1 MSVMSVMTLKFQHSM
16 PFVISVAAQLE
27 SDTRGE
33 QLRTN
38 KMIKCTLLKYK
49 RLGLRFPERKSFWS
63 NLLFRETARFTTPMG
78 VGRGVGYRGRRQL
91 AIVAAF
97 SRFRFQ
103 YLSEAL
109 M

>member
-63 NLLFRETARFTTPMG
+63 TPLPRNGSIYDPDGSREG
-78 VGRGVGYRGRRQL
+78 GWNRGRRQL
-91 AIVAAF
+91 AIVDAF
-97 SRFRFQ
+97 SLFRFQ

>member
-49 RLGLRFPERKSFWS
+49 QLGLRFPERDFALIFYSEKR
-63 NLLFRETARFTTPMG
+63 LDLRP
-78 VGRGVGYRGRRQL
+78 QL
-91 AIVAAF
+91 G
-97 SRFRFQ
+97 
-103 YLSEAL
+103 
-109 M
+109 